1 LAGKKLKL
9 DIFPLLTGSTGST
22 GSTGQPKTSSAIF
35 KTDDNLANHL

>member
-9 DIFPLLTGSTGST
+9 DIFPLLTGST